1 MSEERAGPPTAAAS
15 AGGGVVEVEHL
26 WVPMADGVRLA
37 ARLWRPAPPPGVEAA
52 APPVPAIVE
61 AIPYGKR
68 WGTRWRDE
76 GMHPR
81 FARRGFAVLRLDVR
95 GTGDSEG
102 TIADE
107 YTAREQADLDAV
119 VAWLA
124 AQPWCDGRVVALGKS
139 WGGFA
144 ALQAAARR
152 PAGGAP
158 SSLAAAVSVHASD
171 DRYGIDAHYMGGC
184 LLVENAIWG
193 ASFLTL
199 ACEPPD
205 PELVG
210 DSWRSMWHRRLAAV
224 RPFAAGWME
233 HPRRDAFWRHGSI
246 AEDPAAVRCPVLAI
260 GGWSD
265 AYADA
270 VPRLVETLPGPVTGI
285 VGPWAHR
292 YPHNGVPGPPVDFV
306 DLVAGWLGGRLGGE
320 RRRGDEGGGGEG
332 AERSAGE
339 PRYRV
344 WMPERRP
351 PADFL
356 VRWPGRWVAED
367 AWPSARIDMRRWRL
381 VEERLAPLVT
391 EGTDD
396 PSTRGGWLGGDPARH
411 DRADHEPV
419 PVDARVAADDAPAT
433 SPPRSGRVPSSPS
446 ADPIGS
452 GRACEDVSNALPAT
466 GGSAPSAPLADLDGA
481 ATARGADGPAAEPTH
496 DASARPEL
504 LADRSG
510 TLPASDAEPVGA
522 APGTPRVHRS
532 QQSVGAAGGSW
543 CPFGYPGDLPR
554 DQHEDDRRSLTW
566 ESDPL
571 PERLELL
578 GAPEVELRL
587 SVDRPAALLA
597 IRLVDVAPDGSA
609 SRITYSLLNLAHR
622 YGHERPRP
630 LTRGEPLAVRLAL
643 RHAAWAVPAGHRLRL
658 AVSTAY
664 WPIAWPSPEPVT
676 LTVLGGTVEIP
687 VRPPAPEDGRL
698 PPLPPWPEDAVEPS
712 LDPEREPTTFGS
724 ERDEA
729 TGELIHW
736 WRHGFADDGAPEME
750 EVEAIGL
757 EVGHAMAET
766 ARVRDDDP
774 LSAELVVEHRLR
786 LRRGAWD
793 VRLDTRTRLTAT
805 VECFR
810 LETRVVAREGER
822 VAAERRWDQRVARH
836 LV

>member
-1 MSEERAGPPTAAAS
+1 VSEGPGEPLTAAAS
-15 AGGGVVEVEHL
+15 AAGGVVEVEHL

-37 ARLWRPAPPPGVEAA
+37 ARLWRPAPPPGVDEA

-81 FARRGFAVLRLDVR
+81 FARRGFAVLRVDVR

-102 TIADE
+102 TIDDE
-107 YTAREQADLDAV
+107 YTAREQADLAAV

-171 DRYGIDAHYMGGC
+171 DRYATDAHFMGGC

-210 DSWRSMWHRRLAAV
+210 DAWRAMWHRRLAAV

-233 HPRRDAFWRHGSI
+233 HPRRDAFWLHGSI
-246 AEDPAAVRCPVLAI
+246 AEEPAAVRCPVLAI

-270 VPRLVETLPGPVTGI
+270 VPRLVATLPGPVTGI

-306 DLVAGWLGGRLGGE
+306 ELVVGWLEGQLGG
-320 RRRGDEGGGGEG
+320 GGGGEG
-332 AERSAGE
+332 GRDEEGAVGE

-344 WMPERRP
+344 WMGERRP
-351 PADFL
+351 PVDFL
-356 VRWPGRWVAED
+356 ARWPGRWVAEEGR
-367 AWPSARIDMRRWRL
+367 PSARIERRRWHL
-381 VEERLAPLVT
+381 VGERLAPATV
-391 EGTDD
+391 EGEDH
-396 PSTRGGWLGGDPARH
+396 PSARGERLDGDPPRQ
-411 DRADHEPV
+411 DRAAREP
-419 PVDARVAADDAPAT
+419 ATIEALAAADAGPAAAPA
-433 SPPRSGRVPSSPS
+433 
-446 ADPIGS
+446 
-452 GRACEDVSNALPAT
+452 N
-466 GGSAPSAPLADLDGA
+466 GGSAPSAPLADHTGA
-481 ATARGADGPAAEPTH
+481 AAARGTERPAAEPIH
-496 DASARPEL
+496 RGSATPDP

-510 TLPASDAEPVGA
+510 TLTASAAEPFGA
-522 APGTPRVHRS
+522 APATPRVHRS
-532 QQSVGAAGGSW
+532 PQSIGSAAGSW

-554 DQHEDDRRSLTW
+554 DQTEDDSRSLTW

-571 PERLELL
+571 VERLELL

-597 IRLVDVAPDGSA
+597 VRLVDVAPDGSA
-609 SRITYSLLNLAHR
+609 SRVTYGLLNLAHR
-622 YGHERPRP
+622 DGHERPRP
-630 LTRGEPLAVRLAL
+630 LPPGEPLAVRLAL
-643 RHAAWAVPAGHRLRL
+643 RHAAWAVPAGHWLRL

-676 LTVLGGTVEIP
+676 LSVLGGAVDLP
-687 VRPPAPEDGRL
+687 VRPPRPEDDRL

-729 TGELIHW
+729 TGELVHW
-736 WRHGFADDGAPEME
+736 WRHGFADDGSPEME

-766 ARVRDDDP
+766 ARIRDDDP
-774 LSAELVVEHRLR
+774 LAAELVVEHRLR

-793 VRLDTRTRLTAT
+793 VRLDTRTRLAATA
-805 VECFR
+805 ERFR
-810 LETRVVAREGER
+810 LETRVVAREGGR
-822 VAAERRWDQRVARH
+822 VAAERQWDQRIARH

>member
-1 MSEERAGPPTAAAS
+1 MSEERAGPPSAAAS

-306 DLVAGWLGGRLGGE
+306 DLVAGWLGGRLGG
-320 RRRGDEGGGGEG
+320 GGSGENRNG
-332 AERSAGE
+332 EKGAVAER
-339 PRYRV
+339 RYRV

-351 PADFL
+351 PGDFL
-356 VRWPGRWVAED
+356 ARWPGRWVAEEG
-367 AWPSARIDMRRWRL
+367 WPSPRIDRRRWRL
-381 VEERLAPLVT
+381 VGERLAPFTVDG
-391 EGTDD
+391 EHN
-396 PSTRGGWLGGDPARH
+396 PSTRGGRLDGDLRPQ
-411 DRADHEPV
+411 DRADREPLTTDALAAGDAV
-419 PVDARVAADDAPAT
+419 PAAAR
-433 SPPRSGRVPSSPS
+433 
-446 ADPIGS
+446 
-452 GRACEDVSNALPAT
+452 AT
-466 GGSAPSAPLADLDGA
+466 GGSAPVAPRADLTGA
-481 ATARGADGPAAEPTH
+481 AAARGADDPGAEPTH
-496 DASARPEL
+496 GASARPEL

-510 TLPASDAEPVGA
+510 TLPASAAEPFGA
-522 APGTPRVHRS
+522 APATPRVHRS
-532 QQSVGAAGGSW
+532 PQSVGSAAGSW

-554 DQHEDDRRSLTW
+554 DQNEDDSRSLVW

-597 IRLVDVAPDGSA
+597 VRLVDVAPDGSA
-609 SRITYSLLNLAHR
+609 SRITYGLLNLAHR
-622 YGHERPRP
+622 DGHERPRP
-630 LTRGEPLAVRLAL
+630 RPPGEPLAVRLAL

-664 WPIAWPSPEPVT
+664 WPIAWPSPEAVT
-676 LTVLGGTVEIP
+676 LGVLGGAVDLP

-698 PPLPPWPEDAVEPS
+698 PPLPAWPEDAVEPS

-724 ERDEA
+724 ERDLTA
-729 TGELIHW
+729 GEVVHW
-736 WRHGFADDGAPEME
+736 WRHGFADDGSPEME

-766 ARVRDDDP
+766 ARIRDDDP

-805 VECFR
+805 AEHFR
-810 LETRVVAREGER
+810 LETRVVAREGGR
-822 VAAERRWDQRVARH
+822 VAAERQWDQRVARH